1 MDHEQRLARL
11 EGRLR
16 RMGLQSRIQMAVIA
30 LGIAAALAAFS
41 AQTPG
46 SLTVSELVVVDPD
59 GVERVRIGGDL
70 PDAVTNGRR
79 IVRGEKAAGILLYD
93 GAGHERSG
101 YVTFE
106 PSGNVMLTLDDRQSR
121 QNALF
126 VAGPENAAA
135 LRLWQGQDAIELR
148 TDEAGTRM
156 TVVKDGRVAVQTP
169 VTPLPAEVCTIYRE
183 AVPQLGRERS
193 LGECRGRFAPDACT
207 ACLDGVAGGG

>member
-1 MDHEQRLARL
+1 MEQEQRLTRL

-16 RMGLQSRIQMAVIA
+16 RLSLLSRVQMGVIA
-30 LGIAAALAAFS
+30 LGLAAALAAFGAPQPS
-41 AQTPG
+41 
-46 SLTVSELVVVDPD
+46 SLRVSELVVVDPE
-59 GVERVRIGGDL
+59 GIERVRIGGDL

-135 LRLWQGQDAIELR
+135 LRLWQGQDAIEMR
-148 TDEAGTRM
+148 TDEAGTRL
-156 TVVKDGRVAVQTP
+156 TVVKDGQVAVQTP
-169 VTPLPAEVCTIYRE
+169 ATPLPAEVCTIYRD

-207 ACLDGVAGGG
+207 ACLDGSPPGG